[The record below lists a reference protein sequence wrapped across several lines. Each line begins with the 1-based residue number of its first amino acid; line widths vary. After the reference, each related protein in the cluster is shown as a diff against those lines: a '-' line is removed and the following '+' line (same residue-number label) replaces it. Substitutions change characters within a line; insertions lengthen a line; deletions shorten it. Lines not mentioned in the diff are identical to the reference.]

1 MTTQTTASER
11 IIKLKDVITMTG
23 LSRSSIYAL
32 IKKGVFPPQ
41 VKLTPRAS
49 GWHWQEVHEWLI
61 SRPRGSCGEH

>member
-32 IKKGVFPPQ
+32 IKKGVFPAQ
-41 VKLTPRAS
+41 IKLTARAS
-49 GWHWQEVHEWLI
+49 GWHWREVQEWLS
-61 SRPRGSCGEH
+61 SRPRGS